1 MNPCPLDWQNLME
14 SADYPNLKRYRV
26 KRIDGQ
32 FLDAEEQFANEY
44 SVGGLE
50 ILSEKL
56 LPETWTVYTSGIDI
70 LISESYQREWQPV
83 ANLSAN
89 NIPKRYSPNIA

>member
-1 MNPCPLDWQNLME
+1 ME